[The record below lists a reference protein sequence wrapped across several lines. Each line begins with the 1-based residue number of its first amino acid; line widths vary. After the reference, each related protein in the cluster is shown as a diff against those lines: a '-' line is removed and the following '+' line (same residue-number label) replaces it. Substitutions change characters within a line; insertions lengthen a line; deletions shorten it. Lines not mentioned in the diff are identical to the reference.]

1 MAQTHDANHAKI
13 RCRTIIEVLGKP
25 REHVEKTIRG
35 YVQKIKEDT
44 DFVILAE
51 HFSEPADSEDGF
63 VSVFVEL
70 ELVSKGIIPLIGF
83 CFEYM
88 PSSIEIEKPDEM
100 LLPTHIVNSL
110 FNDLQARLHQVDMIV
125 KKQANENTFLR
136 RNLRH
141 SIRNLVSVTLA
152 VKPLSLESLS
162 KVTGVEKDQLKP
174 FLDELVSEGKLQN
187 DGDAY
192 SLAG

>member
-1 MAQTHDANHAKI
+1 MAQSHDANHAKI

-25 REHVEKTIRG
+25 KEHVEKTIRG

-51 HFSEPADSEDGF
+51 HFSEPADNEDGF
-63 VSVFVEL
+63 VSVFVE
-70 ELVSKGIIPLIGF
+70 
-83 CFEYM
+83 M
-88 PSSIEIEKPDEM
+88 EKPEEM
-100 LLPTHIVNSL
+100 ALPAHIVNSL

-125 KKQANENTFLR
+125 KKQANENAFLR

-192 SLAG
+192 SLAGSEASP